1 MLFSS
6 PEKNITY
13 SYYSRGGDLMV
24 IQHQH
29 QKHND
34 KLILYALLAGAQ
46 YNVAP
51 CGYNCHL
58 WIKNKVPT

>member
-1 MLFSS
+1 
-6 PEKNITY
+6 
-13 SYYSRGGDLMV
+13 MV